1 MSFSD
6 DFAERVTLALAD
18 PNSVLTEF
26 RGYLIKQSEGLTSAA
41 LASGDTDFTKG
52 QVAAYR
58 ELIQLLNRSVE
69 LTQQKQRPTEG

>member
-26 RGYLIKQSEGLTSAA
+26 RGYLTAQRDGLMSAA
-41 LASGDTDFTKG
+41 LVSGDTDYQKG
-52 QVAAYR
+52 QVAAYS

-69 LTQQKQRPTEG
+69 LTQKKQLSTE